1 MSFSIDLPHLGFCGP
16 GQGNPYTFAST
27 MLDFCMDDILKA
39 ICEQSGAS
47 AEWFVG
53 RLLF

>member
-16 GQGNPYTFAST
+16 GQGNPYTLPPL
-27 MLDFCMDDILKA
+27 LDFCMDDILKA
-39 ICEQSGAS
+39 VCEQSGAS
-47 AEWFVG
+47 AERLVG